1 MKKLAEISTLLLL
14 GLILGSAA
22 DAADG
27 VVGGIEVACKTKT
40 GQRIAYKTTLTI
52 IDEAG
57 AREEQTAQT
66 LAFGYQVGPDRVDGR
81 VTHPGGTLPYTFRLS
96 RDFAFERII
105 PDDPSLM
112 REDGKYGLE
121 EVYGPLFKQ
130 AIAFCGQRWMPGE
143 TRRIELPFPGV
154 DANVSAKLLH
164 VGRLYG
170 RRAAQF
176 EIGVTGTMGYP
187 GGITGEM
194 AGSGTAWADVETGVT
209 LESVM
214 RSQALIYGHEKAPV
228 LSHEVREERRLDQ
241 QMSSF

>member
-1 MKKLAEISTLLLL
+1 MKKLAEFATLVLL

-22 DAADG
+22 HAADG
-27 VVGGIEVACKTKT
+27 AVGGIEVPCKTKT
-40 GQRIAYKTTLTI
+40 GQRIVYKTTLTVT
-52 IDEAG
+52 DE
-57 AREEQTAQT
+57 ETAQT
-66 LAFGYQVGPDRVDGR
+66 LVFDYQVRPDRVDGR
-81 VTHPGGTLPYTFRLS
+81 VSHSGGAYPFTFRLS
-96 RDFAFERII
+96 RSFAFETII
-105 PDDPSLM
+105 PDDPNLV

-121 EVYGPLFKQ
+121 HVYGPLFKQ

-143 TRRIELPFPGV
+143 TRHIELPFPRV
-154 DANVSAKLLH
+154 DADVSATLLR

-176 EIGVTGTMGYP
+176 EIAVTGRMPYP
-187 GGITGEM
+187 GRKTGEM

-214 RSQALIYGHEKAPV
+214 QSQALIYGHEKAPV
-228 LSHEVREERRLDQ
+228 LSLEVKEERRLDQ